1 MKMPVKVIFAEM
13 KLKTFELIYDK
24 VKKFK
29 NSKSESA
36 YSFVRYMLDQTDY
49 TQEEKTII
57 VDLLIDFINI

>member
-1 MKMPVKVIFAEM
+1 MPVKVIFAEM
-13 KLKTFELIYDK
+13 KLKTFEEIYDK